1 MLIQNRYI
9 IDHFIKEHPI
19 SRKPLNSWETT
30 VRQVIWTKPAEV
42 KQTFGSVSFV
52 GKTTIFN
59 VGGNKWRLLSH
70 IEYQEEMVIVTG
82 VFTHKQYDKL
92 KIT

>member
-1 MLIQNRYI
+1 MSRNPL
-9 IDHFIKEHPI
+9 EH
-19 SRKPLNSWETT
+19 WETVT
-30 VRQVIWTKPAEV
+30 RRVIWTKPTEV

-52 GKTTIFN
+52 GKTTVFN
-59 VGGNKWRLLSH
+59 IGGNKWRLLSH
-70 IEYQEEMVIVTG
+70 IEYQRETVIVTG